1 MHCPIY
7 QHCFRSQ
14 KDGFRGSG
22 RIFPLICLLSVQKE
36 SCTYFGELF
45 IWPCQVVH
53 LADTQ
58 ELGSECWQCGACAG
72 SGGTV
77 EDPTEGGTYLLSDD
91 GQHSGLYSHMDSW
104 AGGWSL
110 FFVFFC
116 WCGNDLISPCSGL
129 IKGFWKPLLS
139 YFNYPFPS
147 ASLILSFIS
156 PLLLLV
162 YLLKETVSGYKQGHE
177 KCCMQSYC
185 CLSTIVRL
193 FCLLGNQLI
202 LWNSENPLSPQWC
215 VCVRVIT
222 HASQLSVT
230 VNLSLVFLAATR
242 GAFSRGKQ
250 AGTENVVKLP
260 HTYTLTHIQLVAKSL
275 NFPLL

>member
-1 MHCPIY
+1 MSENCPIY

-91 GQHSGLYSHMDSW
+91 GQHSGLHSHMDSW
-104 AGGWSL
+104 AGG
-110 FFVFFC
+110 
-116 WCGNDLISPCSGL
+116 
-129 IKGFWKPLLS
+129 
-139 YFNYPFPS
+139 
-147 ASLILSFIS
+147 
-156 PLLLLV
+156 
-162 YLLKETVSGYKQGHE
+162 
-177 KCCMQSYC
+177 
-185 CLSTIVRL
+185 
-193 FCLLGNQLI
+193 
-202 LWNSENPLSPQWC
+202 
-215 VCVRVIT
+215 
-222 HASQLSVT
+222 
-230 VNLSLVFLAATR
+230 
-242 GAFSRGKQ
+242 
-250 AGTENVVKLP
+250 
-260 HTYTLTHIQLVAKSL
+260 
-275 NFPLL
+275 